1 MAAWLKVLGSAGAQL
16 QDDWQ
21 HSKHPG
27 FSEKFVASRR
37 GIRKMVRGDGIAYY
51 AAGWQVVFAWGAL
64 TSSPYEQDN
73 ADWPWRVDVELER
86 SVPFIHDGLPIRQ
99 ANAKEPGVQDRDLM
113 ISLRSKSHF
122 ELRPVEF
129 KAIRAKLHPTP

>member
-1 MAAWLKVLGSAGAQL
+1 MAAWLKVLGSASDPLYDAWK
-16 QDDWQ
+16 DA
-21 HSKHPG
+21 KHPG

-37 GIRKMVRGDGIAYY
+37 RIRRMEPGDGIALY
-51 AAGWQVVFAWGAL
+51 AARWQVVFAWGEVA
-64 TSSPYEQDN
+64 SVPYEQHDP
-73 ADWPWRVDVELER
+73 DWPWRVDVALER
-86 SVPFIHDGLPIRQ
+86 SVPFIHEGLPIRQ

-129 KAIRAKLHPTP
+129 KAIRAEL